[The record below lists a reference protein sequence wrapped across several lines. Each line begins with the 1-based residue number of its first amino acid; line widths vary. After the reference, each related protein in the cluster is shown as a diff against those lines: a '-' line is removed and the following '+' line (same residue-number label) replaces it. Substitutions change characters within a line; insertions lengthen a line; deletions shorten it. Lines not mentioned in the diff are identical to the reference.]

1 MIFDSLA
8 LKMST
13 SELAQHVSFILVEP
27 AHPGNIGSAARA
39 IKTMGFR
46 DLRVVSPWESDY
58 RDHPEAIAYATSSV
72 DVLAASRSYPSLIEA
87 LEEVNFAWAMSGYD
101 REFGPAIEPVRRVAQ
116 KAEQFVK
123 EGQGNIAFVFGCER
137 TGLSNEQMAL
147 CQGCAAIPADP
158 ECTSLNLSQAVQ
170 IMAYEMHMAMMDQTK
185 THEGLYDWQERFAG
199 EKLAGPQAVEGF
211 LNHFEKAMV
220 HCGVLDPKE
229 PKFFMPR
236 VRRLFNRTQLTQP
249 EIDLLRGAC
258 SQIISPK
265 NQRAGTKCGKNLKK

>member
-1 MIFDSLA
+1 MIFASLA

-13 SELAQHVSFILVEP
+13 SVLAQHVSFILVEP

-87 LEEVNFAWAMSGYD
+87 LEGVNFAWAMSGYD
-101 REFGPAIEPVRRVAQ
+101 REFGPAIEPVRVVAQ
-116 KAEQFVK
+116 KAEQFIK
-123 EGQGNIAFVFGCER
+123 EGQGNIAFVFGCGR

-185 THEGLYDWQERFAG
+185 MHDGLYDWQERFAG

-211 LNHFEKAMV
+211 LNHFEQAMI

-229 PKFFMPR
+229 PKLFMPR
-236 VRRLFNRTQLTQP
+236 VRRLFSRTLLTQP
-249 EIDLLRGAC
+249 EVDLLRGVC

-265 NQRAGTKCGKNLKK
+265 NERAGRKCKK